1 VTEANIIIAA
11 ISVWTFL
18 VLMLGIHIGK
28 AERES
33 IAAGEPTE
41 TGVTGR

>member
-1 VTEANIIIAA
+1 MSQAIIAILA
-11 ISVWTFL
+11 ISAFVIFFL
-18 VLMLGIHIGK
+18 GYVVGK